1 MQKPYRLT
9 RDPLFFAVT
18 LFFSIFTT
26 AIGGLLGLQTLLPL
40 LQMLALFIL
49 LSVAVRAG
57 DRRGALTVVGLFVVG
72 VLAASTLL
80 TVVAPGQMEKAIAN
94 GFEHRARFL
103 EWFFAN
109 APLPAGWS
117 EQPAVWL
124 AALAAATI
132 GSLLTG
138 GLTGIWVIVTT
149 ANLTGYQVGALSE
162 ALGTPTAFL
171 IGLTPWSLLLLAGFA
186 ALTTTLA
193 EPAWRGGLRTG
204 WAERRR
210 PLLVGTA
217 LTAAGLLLLIFLPSY
232 WHFG

>member
-18 LFFSIFTT
+18 LFFAIFTT
-26 AIGGLLGLQTLLPL
+26 AIGGLLGLLTLLPL
-40 LQMLALFIL
+40 LQTLALFIL

-72 VLAASTLL
+72 VLAAATFLTL
-80 TVVAPGQMEKAIAN
+80 VAPGQMEQAIAN

-103 EWFFAN
+103 EWHFAG

-124 AALAAATI
+124 AAIASATI
-132 GSLLTG
+132 GSLVTG
-138 GLTGIWVIVTT
+138 GLTGTWVIVTT
-149 ANLTGYQVGALSE
+149 ANLTGYQMGALWE
-162 ALGTPTAFL
+162 ALGMPAALL
-171 IGLTPWSLLLLAGFA
+171 IGLTPWSLLLLAGFGT
-186 ALTTTLA
+186 LTAILA
-193 EPAWRGGLRTG
+193 DPAWRGGLRTG

-210 PLLVGTA
+210 PLLAGTA
-217 LTAAGLLLLIFLPSY
+217 LAGAGLLLLIFLPSY